1 MRIRAKKIGA
11 IIISALLLTQL
22 VPNVIWAES
31 INETEKNIES
41 TDDTD
46 YEVSDY
52 GVIHIRESGEATGKI
67 TVGPNGKLYV
77 QNGGI
82 ASGKIVVASGGRVY
96 IEGGGIVQGS
106 IDVLINGKVIIEE
119 GGTVSGTINL
129 LNGDTPSLDSGGT
142 VTIKSG
148 GTASGIINIKYG
160 EVNVDAGGQAHIL
173 NMSRD
178 VSAGYAQCNNHG
190 TIENVNVA
198 DGSYLTDGKT
208 GTLYMDAV
216 DNNSRSGV
224 YMLSNS
230 VTDIMTVS
238 VTDTSR
244 TVSPV
249 LIDADEGARVNQTLN
264 VCSDYLD
271 SSSSGTI
278 LVGSTGAAASGG
290 LLELNGN
297 NAFPSGLKFEVAS
310 VDTRI
315 NNNMSSSAGVCS
327 VVCEGKT
334 YPLPVATS
342 GTASLATIYGT
353 SVSAD
358 KINLADLAAGYGTGD
373 AEEEVL
379 SVGLTGG
386 TSAGRMNCRITHIP
400 EFIELR
406 NDSGTLL
413 KEGSNVTLENA
424 DDFSE
429 NFTVRAKIGN
439 AAAKYSDTL
448 EFALETNIVNEP
460 NNGISNIVIRE
471 VSIPISLSVAR
482 KTGSGKIVVEDVY
495 YGEPIQPVVTSD
507 TNGIANVRLEYKVK
521 GADDSTYTTIQP
533 TQLGTYTVRATFAET
548 KEYTVATATDDFTI
562 SQMITLTPKHPYE
575 LRGTMGENSYYTS
588 NVTIIPAE
596 GYLIAE
602 TADGEY
608 KKELTISQ
616 SSTGLMIYLQ
626 NIETGGITEGIAVT
640 DFLIDQKAPV
650 VSKAVSGQTI
660 YSDEAEI
667 IVKDENLAQVLV
679 NGEAVEIKDNQA
691 ILKLASNG
699 GEEKYEIVTTDIAG
713 NQSKIQITVAAEWMK
728 KMIIPSGVKVR
739 LSQECAYTLGS
750 GTWKVSGDGT
760 EYSGGNTFYVRS
772 DGEYS
777 FTKTN

>member
-22 VPNVIWAES
+22 VPNMAWG
-31 INETEKNIES
+31 
-41 TDDTD
+41 D
-46 YEVSDY
+46 
-52 GVIHIRESGEATGKI
+52 GP
-67 TVGPNGKLYV
+67 TVGWIRGSTKISEGDVVCERYEV
-77 QNGGI
+77 QNGGTLTI
-82 ASGKIVVASGGRVY
+82 AANVD
-96 IEGGGIVQGS
+96 VQGQ
-106 IDVLINGKVIIEE
+106 IDVFEQGTLIIED

-129 LNGDTPSLDSGGT
+129 KESVDYDPENPAFPGT
-142 VTIKSG
+142 VEIQGGGRVSGTIS
-148 GTASGIINIKYG
+148 IYYG
-160 EVNVDAGGQAHIL
+160 VVTVDAGGQANVL
-173 NMSRD
+173 NISRCAPGK
-178 VSAGYAQCNNHG
+178 SAQCDNYG
-190 TIENVNVA
+190 TIDTVNLA
-198 DGSYLTDGKT
+198 GGDYNAFGKT
-208 GTLYMDAV
+208 GTLNLDAV
-216 DNNSRSGV
+216 DSNSLSGV
-224 YMLSNS
+224 YLRSNS
-230 VTDIMTVS
+230 VTDIMTYVS
-238 VTDTSR
+238 ATDINL
-244 TVSPV
+244 PV
-249 LIDADEGARVNQTLN
+249 YPVFIDAYTGARVNQTLN
-264 VCSDYLD
+264 VCSDYLA
-271 SSSSGTI
+271 SNSVGTI
-278 LVGSTGAAASGG
+278 LVGSTGAEASGC
-290 LLELNGN
+290 LLKLNGSS
-297 NAFPSGLKFEVAS
+297 AFPSRLKFEVAS

-406 NDSGTLL
+406 NESGTLL

-439 AAAKYSDTL
+439 VAADYSDTL
-448 EFALETNIVNEP
+448 EFALETNIENAQE
-460 NNGISNIVIRE
+460 NGISNIVIRE

-521 GADDSTYTTIQP
+521 GAADSTYTTIQP

-562 SQMITLTPKHPYE
+562 SQMITPTPKHPYE
-575 LRGTMGENSYYTS
+575 LQGTMGENHYYTS

-596 GYLIAE
+596 GYLIADSF
-602 TADGEY
+602 DGEY
-608 KKELTISQ
+608 KKELTIDQ

-626 NIETGGITEGIAVT
+626 NIATGGITEGIAVA